1 MKLDNMSLLCT
12 YDMELIEKEMK
23 GRLEYRVL
31 SKDTRDFLIATRY
44 QYQYVRLLRLLTKR
58 WLATLRSMFG
68 STLMTLMS

>member
-23 GRLEYRVL
+23 GRLEYRGPL
-31 SKDTRDFLIATRY
+31 EGYK
-44 QYQYVRLLRLLTKR
+44 RLPDSYSISVSVCEITQAADKR